1 MTIIKINSIDRT
13 ADIDVN
19 TITKSDKTGGNS
31 SLDFRLIE
39 KEGVDSP
46 EINDIVEL
54 TIDGE
59 KEFAGTITRIE
70 KTADAGKTSR
80 VIISCVDYTSI
91 LSRYIATERYRR
103 KTVREIIEDLID
115 KYGRGFFT
123 INNVNCDIMVQ
134 TIVFDKISLAECL
147 NRLSEL
153 TNYSWYVDYDKDIN
167 FFEKY
172 DKLAP
177 FSIRDDNGSYIQK
190 TLNIVQDSS
199 QLRNRVMIRGG
210 EVEGNLRTETY
221 SGNGINKTFSLVNKF
236 GTIPE
241 VKVNGELKT
250 VGIDYLDAE
259 ESFDCFWSFGEKYV
273 RFKEAPPTG
282 EGNILISGRP
292 LYPIIIQVQDDDS
305 VDRYGV
311 IEFFKED
318 RKIKSIEEAK
328 QFAEAE
334 LQAYSEKIYEA
345 SFTTDKT
352 GLRAGM
358 VININS
364 ESLGV
369 NEDFLIQSVYLT
381 YESKTKMYYDVRLA
395 TLRTLGI
402 IDFLIRQLRIGNRI
416 IEETIDEVLVRPLF
430 ITEQLGIK
438 ETNELQE
445 PEIIPT
451 EKLGIYE
458 DICDNNVEPI
468 FVYAPYFPT
477 GTDDQKVKSIF
488 NTAKWQ

>member
-19 TITKSDKTGGNS
+19 TIIKTDKIGGNS

-70 KTADAGKTSR
+70 KIADAGKTSR

-177 FSIRDDNGSYIQK
+177 FSIRDDNGTYIQK
-190 TLNIVQDSS
+190 TLHIVQDSS

-210 EVEGNLRTETY
+210 EVEGNLRTEIYNSDGVRT
-221 SGNGINKTFSLVNKF
+221 TFSLVNKF
-236 GTIPE
+236 GTVPE
-241 VKVNGELKT
+241 VRVNGELKT

-273 RFKEAPPTG
+273 RFREAPEVG
-282 EGNILISGRP
+282 EVLISGYP

-305 VDRYGV
+305 VTKYGV
-311 IEFFKED
+311 AEFFKED

-328 QFAEAE
+328 QFAQAE
-334 LQAYSEKIYEA
+334 LEAYSEEIYEA
-345 SFTTDKT
+345 GFTTDRK

-358 VININS
+358 VINIES
-364 ESLGV
+364 ESLGI
-369 NEDFLIQSVYLT
+369 NEDFLIQRVYLT
-381 YESKTKMYYDVRLA
+381 YESKTKMYYDVSLA

-416 IEETIDEVLVRPLF
+416 IEEEIDEILVRPLF
-430 ITEQLGIK
+430 ISEQLEI
-438 ETNELQE
+438 EEINEIQE
-445 PEIIPT
+445 PEIVPEEALEIS
-451 EKLGIYE
+451 E
-458 DICDNNVEPI
+458 DVYDNNVEPT

-477 GTDDQKVKSIF
+477 GIDDEKVKGVF
-488 NTAKWQ
+488 NISKWQ

>member
-13 ADIDVN
+13 SDIDVN
-19 TITKSDKTGGNS
+19 TIVKNDKIGGNS

-39 KEGVDSP
+39 KDTIESP
-46 EINDIVEL
+46 EINDVVEL
-54 TIDGE
+54 TIDGV

-210 EVEGNLRTETY
+210 EVEGNLRTELF
-221 SGNGINKTFSLVNKF
+221 SGDGVRTTFSLVNKF
-236 GTIPE
+236 GTVPE

-250 VGIDYLDAE
+250 VGIDYLNPE
-259 ESFDCFWSFGEKYV
+259 EDFDCFWSFGEKYV
-273 RFKEAPPTG
+273 RFKEPPAVG
-282 EGNILISGRP
+282 DSNISVSGNP
-292 LYPIIIQVQDDDS
+292 LYPILIQAQDDDS
-305 VDRYGV
+305 IARYGV
-311 IEFFKED
+311 AEFFKED

-328 QFAEAE
+328 QFAQAE
-334 LQAYSEKIYEA
+334 LEAYSEEIYEA
-345 SFTTDKT
+345 GFTTDRK

-358 VININS
+358 VINIES
-364 ESLGV
+364 ESLGI
-369 NEDFLIQSVYLT
+369 NEDFLIQRVYLT
-381 YESKTKMYYDVRLA
+381 YESNTKMYYEVSLA

-416 IEETIDEVLVRPLF
+416 IEEEIDEILVRPLF
-430 ITEQLGIK
+430 TSEQLEVKGAD
-438 ETNELQE
+438 ETQINPELV
-445 PEIIPT
+445 
-451 EKLGIYE
+451 Y
-458 DICDNNVEPI
+458 
-468 FVYAPYFPT
+468 VYAPYIPT
-477 GTDDQKVKSIF
+477 GVGDAKVKGVF
-488 NTAKWQ
+488 NISKWQ

>member
-13 ADIDVN
+13 SDIDVN
-19 TITKSDKTGGNS
+19 TIVKNDKIGGNS

-39 KEGVDSP
+39 KDTIESP
-46 EINDIVEL
+46 EINNDVEL
-54 TIDGE
+54 IIDGV
-59 KEFAGTITRIE
+59 KEFAGIITRIE
-70 KTADAGKTSR
+70 RVADAGLISKMF
-80 VIISCVDYTSI
+80 ISCEDYTSV

-103 KTVREIIEDLID
+103 KTVKEIIEDLID
-115 KYGRGFFT
+115 KYGRDFFT
-123 INNVNCDIMVQ
+123 TNNVNCDIPVE
-134 TIVFDKISLAECL
+134 TIVFDKISLSECL

-177 FSIRDDNGSYIQK
+177 FSIRDDNGTYIQK
-190 TLNIVQDSS
+190 TLHIVQDSS

-210 EVEGNLRTETY
+210 EVEGNLRTEIYNSDGVRT
-221 SGNGINKTFSLVNKF
+221 TFSLVNKF
-236 GTIPE
+236 GTVPE
-241 VKVNGELKT
+241 VRVNGELKT

-273 RFKEAPPTG
+273 RLREAPEVG
-282 EGNILISGRP
+282 EVLISGRP

-305 VDRYGV
+305 VARYGV

-345 SFTTDKT
+345 GFTTDKA

-364 ESLGV
+364 DSLGV
-369 NEDFLIQSVYLT
+369 DEDFLIQSVYLT
-381 YESKTKMYYDVRLA
+381 YESKTKMYYDVSLA

-430 ITEQLGIK
+430 FSEYLGIK

-445 PEIIPT
+445 PEVIPV
-451 EKLGIYE
+451 EKLGISE
-458 DICDNNVEPI
+458 DVCDSNVEPV

-477 GTDDQKVKSIF
+477 GTDDQKVKGIF
-488 NTAKWQ
+488 NIAKWQ

>member
-13 ADIDVN
+13 SDIDVN
-19 TITKSDKTGGNS
+19 TIVKNDKIGGNS

-39 KEGVDSP
+39 KDTIESP
-46 EINDIVEL
+46 EINNDVEL
-54 TIDGE
+54 IIDGV
-59 KEFAGTITRIE
+59 KEFAGIITRIE
-70 KTADAGKTSR
+70 RVADAGLTSKMF
-80 VIISCVDYTSI
+80 ISCEDYTSV

-103 KTVREIIEDLID
+103 KTVKEIIEDLID
-115 KYGRGFFT
+115 KYGRDFFT
-123 INNVNCDIMVQ
+123 TNNVNCDIPVE
-134 TIVFDKISLAECL
+134 TIVFDKISLSECL

-177 FSIRDDNGSYIQK
+177 FSIRDDNGTYIQK
-190 TLNIVQDSS
+190 TLHIVQDSS

-210 EVEGNLRTETY
+210 EVEGNLRTEIYNSDGVRT
-221 SGNGINKTFSLVNKF
+221 TFSLVNKF
-236 GTIPE
+236 GTVPE
-241 VKVNGELKT
+241 VRVNGELKT

-273 RFKEAPPTG
+273 RFREAPEVG
-282 EGNILISGRP
+282 EVLISGRP

-305 VDRYGV
+305 VAKYGV
-311 IEFFKED
+311 AEFFKED

-328 QFAEAE
+328 QFAQAE
-334 LQAYSEKIYEA
+334 LEAYSEEIYEA
-345 SFTTDKT
+345 GFTTDRK

-358 VININS
+358 VINIES
-364 ESLGV
+364 ESLGI
-369 NEDFLIQSVYLT
+369 NEDFLIQRVYLT
-381 YESKTKMYYDVRLA
+381 YESNTKMYYEVSLA

-430 ITEQLGIK
+430 LSEYLGIK

-445 PEIIPT
+445 PEVIPV
-451 EKLGIYE
+451 EKLGISE
-458 DICDNNVEPI
+458 DICDNNVEPV

-477 GTDDQKVKSIF
+477 GTDDQKVKGIF
-488 NTAKWQ
+488 NIAKWQ